1 MFKKKTQEE
10 YLKFLKKGEDDES
23 ESHGE
28 DGDDR
33 EAASASGSESSE
45 TGDGSLEEDHG
56 RAESRSDGEE
66 IEDLSEVDEERDG
79 EYSEDEQGFMNEWN
93 VAERTGINLDVY
105 EFNSFNTE
113 FNKKIYINSKNLN
126 ENLNKRTDQHI
137 TKKEINDMQTIAGK
151 LDEIQYK
158 NPLCFVVAYKYL
170 HNEKKNFSDY
180 VSIYTKIIKDKFK
193 INIENEDFI
202 RYIRFIKNIM

>member
-23 ESHGE
+23 ESQGE
-28 DGDDR
+28 DVESEESSESASEGDLG
-33 EAASASGSESSE
+33 EAASEGGDRFSGSE
-45 TGDGSLEEDHG
+45 
-56 RAESRSDGEE
+56 GEE
-66 IEDLSEVDEERDG
+66 REG
-79 EYSEDEQGFMNEWN
+79 EYSENEQGFMNEWN
-93 VAERTGINLDVY
+93 VGERTGINLDVY

-137 TKKEINDMQTIAGK
+137 TKKEINDMQIIAGK

-202 RYIRFIKNIM
+202 RYVRFLKNII